1 MEEKQPR
8 KSVRDE
14 LADKFVSILESDH
27 PFEWTKGWSNGGHS
41 LPYNGQTGRHY
52 NGINRFVLML
62 KSLERGYT
70 DPRFYTFKQVSEME
84 DCKIRAGEKATAV
97 EYWLVWDTKNRRS
110 MTFSQYAQLRRDDP
124 SRKEEEFRIYPKTAY
139 VFNAAQ
145 VEGLQPL
152 PQPERTPLE
161 EDRLAEEVISTMS
174 ENMGVPLIYGGDE
187 AYYIPAKDVVHLPH
201 KESFHSAAD
210 YYGTAL
216 HELSHSTSAPDRLD
230 RQIVGYREDPE
241 KYAIEELRA
250 EIASTFVCAEI
261 GLEMPN
267 SVIENHMAYV
277 SSWIQQIKDDHN
289 VLFAAIKDADK
300 IADYMIEQ
308 GRVEVLREK
317 LAIEAQMAKPVE
329 GMSYEIYQLKDI
341 PENKALHFSDY
352 AYASNFR
359 LTESRYEKVYEAK
372 AGEDDYSLDKIYYKF
387 NVARPAD
394 FKGHSMSKSD
404 VVVLNVDGQK
414 TAWFVD
420 TYGFQEVKNF
430 SREPLAQKR
439 GRAR

>member
-1 MEEKQPR
+1 MAEKQQR
-8 KSVRDE
+8 KSVRE
-14 LADKFVSILESDH
+14 EFAEKFINILESDQ
-27 PFEWTKGWSNGGHS
+27 PLEWTKGWSTGGFS

-52 NGINRFVLML
+52 NGINRFVLMF
-62 KSLERGYT
+62 KSLELGYT
-70 DPRFYTFKQVSEME
+70 DPRFYTFKQVSDME

-97 EYWLVWDTKNRRS
+97 EYWLVWDTKERRS

-308 GRVEVLREK
+308 GRVEILREGRMDERHK
-317 LAIEAQMAKPVE
+317 TAAACQGVFFRK
-329 GMSYEIYQLKDI
+329 GGKTMSY
-341 PENKALHFSDY
+341 
-352 AYASNFR
+352 
-359 LTESRYEKVYEAK
+359 
-372 AGEDDYSLDKIYYKF
+372 
-387 NVARPAD
+387 
-394 FKGHSMSKSD
+394 
-404 VVVLNVDGQK
+404 
-414 TAWFVD
+414 
-420 TYGFQEVKNF
+420 
-430 SREPLAQKR
+430 
-439 GRAR
+439 

>member
-14 LADKFVSILESDH
+14 LASKFISILESDK
-27 PFEWTKGWSNGGHS
+27 PFEWAKCWSTGGYT

-62 KSLERGYT
+62 KSLELGYT

-97 EYWLVWDTKNRRS
+97 EYWLVWDTKEKRS
-110 MTFSQYAQLRRDDP
+110 MTFSQYTQLRRDDP
-124 SRKEEEFRIYPKTAY
+124 SCKEDEFRIYPKTAY

-152 PQPERTPLE
+152 ALPERKPLE

-187 AYYIPAKDVVHLPH
+187 AYYAPGKDVIHLPH
-201 KESFHSAAD
+201 KESFRSAAD

-216 HELSHSTSAPDRLD
+216 HELAHSTSAPSRLD
-230 RQIVGYREDPE
+230 RPITGFREDPDA
-241 KYAIEELRA
+241 YSREEIRA
-250 EIASTFVCAEI
+250 EVASVYTCAALN
-261 GLEMPN
+261 LEMPE
-267 SVIENHMAYV
+267 SVMENHMAYV
-277 SSWIQQIKDDHN
+277 SSWIRQIKEDPN
-289 VLFAAIKDADK
+289 VLFAALKDADK

-308 GRVEVLREK
+308 GRVETLREK
-317 LAIEAQMAKPVE
+317 LSIEAQMPKTIQ
-329 GMSYEIYQLKDI
+329 GISYEIYQLKDI
-341 PENKALHFSDY
+341 PENRVLQFSNY

-359 LTESRYEKVYEAK
+359 LTESRYDKVYEAQ
-372 AGEDDYSLDKIYYKF
+372 ASEDDYTLDKIYYKF
-387 NVARPAD
+387 NVAHPAD
-394 FKGHSMSKSD
+394 FKGHSMSMSD
-404 VVVLNVDGQK
+404 VVVLNIDGQK
-414 TAWFVD
+414 TAWYCD
-420 TYGFQEVKNF
+420 SYGFQPVKGF
-430 SREPLAQKR
+430 IRETPAQQR

>member
-27 PFEWTKGWSNGGHS
+27 PFEWTKGWSTGGHS

-110 MTFSQYAQLRRDDP
+110 MTFSQYAQLRKDDP
-124 SRKEEEFRIYPKTAY
+124 SRKEDEFRIYPKTAY

-152 PQPERTPLE
+152 PQVERTPLE

-187 AYYIPAKDVVHLPH
+187 AYYIPGKDEIHLPQ
-201 KESFHSAAD
+201 KDSFRSASD

-216 HELSHSTSAPDRLD
+216 HELAHSTSAPSRLD
-230 RQIVGYREDPE
+230 RSITGFHEDPDA
-241 KYAIEELRA
+241 YSREEIRA
-250 EIASTFVCAEI
+250 EVASAYACAALN
-261 GLEMPN
+261 LEMPD
-267 SVIENHMAYV
+267 SVIEN
-277 SSWIQQIKDDHN
+277 
-289 VLFAAIKDADK
+289 
-300 IADYMIEQ
+300 
-308 GRVEVLREK
+308 VLRLHLVIAFRTKDNGAESISLRRYHVDYK
-317 LAIEAQMAKPVE
+317 NRKE
-329 GMSYEIYQLKDI
+329 GGII
-341 PENKALHFSDY
+341 HRTA
-352 AYASNFR
+352 A
-359 LTESRYEKVYEAK
+359 T
-372 AGEDDYSLDKIYYKF
+372 
-387 NVARPAD
+387 ARC
-394 FKGHSMSKSD
+394 MR
-404 VVVLNVDGQK
+404 GQRR
-414 TAWFVD
+414 T
-420 TYGFQEVKNF
+420 G
-430 SREPLAQKR
+430 
-439 GRAR
+439 